1 MTLIVEEIVEIG
13 IMTNEIIEEVK
24 FDEDDESSGISFKP
38 TTINTTTITTPPPI
52 PAVINFGAPQIP
64 EIQSAGAI
72 MASPPIEKKERLT
85 SVERL
90 MEGENLKNV
99 IKTIF
104 QNAEVMTCEV
114 KKGAKSSSN
123 IYVHKRYTGK
133 RATVIIWN
141 D

>member
-1 MTLIVEEIVEIG
+1 MK
-13 IMTNEIIEEVK
+13 NEIEEVNYI
-24 FDEDDESSGISFKP
+24 EDDEPSIAFTPAPSM
-38 TTINTTTITTPPPI
+38 NTTTITNPPPI
-52 PAVINFGAPQIP
+52 PTIINFTAPQIP
-64 EIQSAGAI
+64 DPQIQSAGAI
-72 MASPPIEKKERLT
+72 MPAVIEPKEKKV